1 MRPAISWVVVDVADF
16 VTLERAERDY
26 NEGSLN
32 PEVFSTYVAEAAEVG
47 YREGYLSEDEFEF
60 YLDQV
65 DQVAIDFY
73 MDKGESEYDLEIPS
87 FPKTDSMLLPEY
99 GGREEDMRTVA
110 DNLVSG
116 QVEIPGDGQIVSAGT
131 GAAAKAALV
140 SEITGRRNNIA
151 VYDGQQLQ
159 VFGDEI
165 EGENAILI
173 EEFESKM
180 RDTKTADLVREKA
193 ETTAKLDF
201 QDNLEDRK
209 PALTGFESIRRILS
223 I

>member
-73 MDKGESEYDLEIPS
+73 MDEGESEYDLEIPS

-99 GGREEDMRTVA
+99 GSRQEDMRTVA

>member
-99 GGREEDMRTVA
+99 GSRQEDMRTVA

-209 PALTGFESIRRILS
+209 SALTGFESIRRILS